1 MKKLIHIS
9 LIGLCTL
16 VATSCANESDP
27 VADKAF
33 FTKIYDNNR
42 FNVAYV
48 PLDAVQTTD
57 GGYLILASRRL
68 EESNFKGIYL
78 MKTDALG
85 GFVSELEVDE
95 EYVNPAGSLLT
106 VGGKYYFFCMTLPG
120 LETQLAEVSETGE
133 LVSVVDV
140 GGSYPAVAAEDG
152 SNMILLSY
160 DVGNK
165 ASVISVVNTSGDIL
179 QSAAYTIGAGDAVEE
194 PIIEHFLR
202 TGRQLPFQVG
212 KAGTGL
218 YYFNG
223 FYNYTF
229 SMVFSNL
236 NPDDDPVGV
245 IQGQQDDGG
254 FSRVIPLTG
263 GKYAAARFNFG
274 DNYFLPNVAL
284 SSSGTTSSS
293 DLGGFN
299 LPELVPD
306 APVVIE
312 RMLINGQQ
320 KIIYGSNTRGKQIAL
335 FGYSET
341 DGSFIGSRY
350 LGFSNTFEIAAMT
363 PTADNG
369 LAVIGTTYIAGRFPR
384 VCIFKLSAEELA
396 KSFK

>member
-1 MKKLIHIS
+1 MKLLSYTILIAAA
-9 LIGLCTL
+9 LI
-16 VATSCANESDP
+16 AASCANESDP
-27 VADKAF
+27 AADQAF

-42 FNVAYV
+42 FNVEYV
-48 PLDAVQTTD
+48 PLDAVQTSD
-57 GGYLILASRRL
+57 GGYLVLSSRRL

-78 MKTDALG
+78 MKVDAFG
-85 GFVSELEVDE
+85 GFVSEEEVE
-95 EYVNPAGSLLT
+95 ETLVNPAGSLLT
-106 VGGKYYFFCMTLPG
+106 VGGKFYFFCMTTVG
-120 LETQLAEVSETGE
+120 LETQLVEVGE
-133 LVSVVDV
+133 EANVISVSDV
-140 GGSYPAVAAEDG
+140 GGSYPTVAAEDG
-152 SNMILLSY
+152 NNLILLSY
-160 DVGNK
+160 DVGNRE
-165 ASVISVVNTSGDIL
+165 SVISLVDINGNTL
-179 QSAAYTIGAGDAVEE
+179 QSAAYSIGAGDDVEK

-212 KAGTGL
+212 KAGAGL

-236 NPDDDPVGV
+236 SGAAPAGV

-254 FSRVIPLTG
+254 FSRVVPLTG

-293 DLGGFN
+293 DLGGFS
-299 LPELVPD
+299 LPELTAD

-312 RMLINGQQ
+312 RLTINGQP
-320 KIIYGSNTRGKQIAL
+320 KLIYGSNTKGKQIAL

-341 DGSFIGSRY
+341 DGAFVGSRY
-350 LGFSNTFEIAAMT
+350 LGFSNTFEIAAIT

-384 VCIFKLSAEELA
+384 ICIFKLSAEELA

>member
-1 MKKLIHIS
+1 M
-9 LIGLCTL
+9 
-16 VATSCANESDP
+16 VMAASCANESDP
-27 VADKAF
+27 AADKAF
-33 FTKIYDNNR
+33 FTRIYDNNR

-48 PLDAVQTTD
+48 PLDAVQTAD
-57 GGYLILASRRL
+57 GGYLILANRRL

-78 MKTDALG
+78 MKTDAFG
-85 GFVSELEVDE
+85 GFVSEVEVE
-95 EYVNPAGSLLT
+95 EEFVNPAGSLLT
-106 VGGKYYFFCMTLPG
+106 VGGKYYFFCMTTVG
-120 LETQLAEVSETGE
+120 LETQLAEVSEDGQV
-133 LVSVVDV
+133 VSVVDV

-152 SNMILLSY
+152 ANMILLSY

-165 ASVISVVNTSGDIL
+165 ESVISLVNTSGDIID
-179 QSAAYTIGAGDAVEE
+179 SAPYSIGAGDAVEE

-212 KAGTGL
+212 KVGTGL

-229 SMVFSNL
+229 SMVFTNL
-236 NPDDDPVGV
+236 DPDAPPVGV

-274 DNYFLPNVAL
+274 DNYFLPNVSL

-293 DLGGFN
+293 DLGGFV
-299 LPELVPD
+299 LPELTPD
-306 APVVIE
+306 APVIIE
-312 RMLINGQQ
+312 RMQINGTQ
-320 KIIYGSNTRGKQIAL
+320 KIIYGSNTKGKQIAL
-335 FGYSET
+335 FGYSES
-341 DGSFIGSRY
+341 DGKFIGSRY

-363 PTADNG
+363 PTTDNG

-396 KSFK
+396 KSFQ